1 MIKRKRILLMVA
13 SLAALA
19 FITSS
24 LMGLFSD
31 TVEIQRY
38 TVLESH
44 GNIEIRHYPEA
55 VLATFRS
62 AGSDYSSVANGSFR
76 RLANYIF
83 GGNQRG
89 ESIAMTAPV
98 HMQMGDKGSE
108 MAFVMPASYTMESLP
123 RPNDPSVTLVK
134 SSEETVASIRFGGW
148 ASDEKLADEA
158 AQLAT
163 WLSER
168 GIRITGPWRYLGYN
182 APWKVMGRRNEVI
195 FPIEFPR

>member
-1 MIKRKRILLMVA
+1 MRPPYALVVAAALGSLTPSAYAIEEPRFDTLLQQGPLEVRRYAPYMVA
-13 SLAALA
+13 EVRVGGEFEQAGNRA
-19 FITSS
+19 FR
-24 LMGLFSD
+24 L
-31 TVEIQRY
+31 
-38 TVLESH
+38 
-44 GNIEIRHYPEA
+44 
-55 VLATFRS
+55 
-62 AGSDYSSVANGSFR
+62 
-76 RLANYIF
+76 LANYIF

-98 HMQMGDKGSE
+98 HMQMGEQGSE

-134 SSEETVASIRFGGW
+134 SRQETVASIRFGGW

-158 AQLAT
+158 AMLAA
-163 WLSER
+163 WLGER

-195 FPIEFPR
+195 FPIELPR